1 MKKLH
6 IIFAFLVFASFSTF
20 AQRFV
25 YVDTEFILQ
34 RIPEHQ
40 KAQEELNAISEK
52 WRAEIEEKYKEIE
65 RLYKQYQAE
74 QVLLTD
80 DMKIQKQKEIEEK
93 EKAAREFQKQKFGF
107 EGDLFKKKQELIKPI
122 QDKIYKEIQK
132 LAEEKSYDFIFDRAN
147 GPSMLFATPKY
158 DRSEDILKA
167 LGITS
172 VPQPGAK
179 AAPSTATPPS
189 AQPAPAAPKPATNP
203 STAPPKPQPK

>member
-1 MKKLH
+1 
-6 IIFAFLVFASFSTF
+6 
-20 AQRFV
+20 
-25 YVDTEFILQ
+25 
-34 RIPEHQ
+34 
-40 KAQEELNAISEK
+40 
-52 WRAEIEEKYKEIE
+52 
-65 RLYKQYQAE
+65 
-74 QVLLTD
+74 VLLTD

-189 AQPAPAAPKPATNP
+189 AQPAPATPKPATNP
-203 STAPPKPQPK
+203 STAPAKPQPK